1 MGYETCFPKGFNAST
16 WFNHHFFLRYT
27 INVDQLMEFYG
38 DRSPTLGLL
47 FQPWTLPWKILV
59 SWRATLYRIRCT
71 REFGS
76 PWISPLKRKS
86 WRNPVWVYIPLFF
99 DCWWLLSFFLCPVTS
114 PLHSPF
120 QTRPHMI
127 CLVIYMASPYTPWC
141 YDTPIL
147 LLVVDYIPSFQ

>member
-16 WFNHHFFLRYT
+16 WFNHHFFWD
-27 INVDQLMEFYG
+27 IQ
-38 DRSPTLGLL
+38 STLTNLWNFMVIDHQHWGYYSNHGLCHEKFSFHRGPL
-47 FQPWTLPWKILV
+47 CTELD
-59 SWRATLYRIRCT
+59 CT

-76 PWISPLKRKS
+76 PWISPLKKKS